1 MHVLIALVRIVFKST
16 MCIFMRSGKNTI
28 NAICLR
34 GRLLDT
40 RCLRRCLICLSS
52 SSDSDVVP
60 LWIES
65 DVIEGQVAEGS
76 EMYMYSGPDESRNDV
91 QDDGPQSIP

>member
-1 MHVLIALVRIVFKST
+1 MVLIALVRIVFKSSL
-16 MCIFMRSGKNTI
+16 CIFMHSDKNTI
-28 NAICLR
+28 NAICHLR
-34 GRLLDT
+34 SRLLDT

-65 DVIEGQVAEGS
+65 DVIERQAAEGS
-76 EMYMYSGPDESRNDV
+76 EMYSGPDESRNDV
-91 QDDGPQSIP
+91 QDDGPPSIP

>member
-1 MHVLIALVRIVFKST
+1 MHVLIALVRIVFKSSR
-16 MCIFMRSGKNTI
+16 CIFMHSSKNTI
-28 NAICLR
+28 NAICHPVR

-52 SSDSDVVP
+52 SSDSDVVQ

-65 DVIEGQVAEGS
+65 DVI
-76 EMYMYSGPDESRNDV
+76 
-91 QDDGPQSIP
+91 